1 MTIFVVDAGNTFIKW
16 AGVEHD
22 ALKNTGRALRPEDR
36 FQSFADEA
44 WAALPVPERV
54 IVANVAGQSFGDK
67 LAAWTEKTWQRR
79 PEFVVSQR
87 TACGVRNAY
96 LEPHKLGVDRW
107 VAMIAAHRLVQGA
120 ICVISCGTAI
130 TLDVLTGNGE
140 HQGGLI
146 VPGLTMMRHALLEG
160 TQGIAQNLA
169 ASGTSGQPALLARD
183 TQGGV
188 QGGTLYAT
196 VAVIDR
202 VVADVSAELRTAVA
216 CVITGGDAAT
226 LLPLLAG
233 RCRHEPDLVLH
244 GLAIIAGEKRSTA
257 ET

>member
-16 AGVEHD
+16 ASFEHD
-22 ALKNTGRALRPEDR
+22 ALKDTGRALRPEDK
-36 FQSFADEA
+36 FQAFADEA
-44 WAALPVPERV
+44 WAAIPAPERV
-54 IVANVAGQSFGDK
+54 IVANVAGPSFGDE
-67 LAAWTEKTWQRR
+67 LAAWTDKTWQRR
-79 PEFVVSQR
+79 PEFVVAQR
-87 TACGVRNAY
+87 AACGVRNAY

-107 VAMIAAHRLVQGA
+107 AAMIAAHRLAQGA
-120 ICVISCGTAI
+120 VCVISCGTAI

-146 VPGLTMMRHALLEG
+146 VPGLAMMRRALLEG
-160 TQGIAQNLA
+160 TQGIAQNLT
-169 ASGTSGQPALLARD
+169 ASGTVEQPTLLARD

-202 VVADVSAELRTAVA
+202 VVADVSAELRTAMT
-216 CVITGGDAAT
+216 CVITGGDAPT

-233 RCRHEPDLVLH
+233 RCHHEPELVLQ
-244 GLAIIAGEKRSTA
+244 GLAIIAGKNA
-257 ET
+257 ERT